1 MRWQP
6 GLSGARPVGA
16 AAPLAVAAQPVLRAE
31 RLRAVVVPRA
41 AALSRL
47 GLRAAR

>member
-1 MRWQP
+1 
-6 GLSGARPVGA
+6 
-16 AAPLAVAAQPVLRAE
+16 LAVAAQPVLRAE

-47 GLRAAR
+47 ALRAAR

>member
-1 MRWQP
+1 
-6 GLSGARPVGA
+6 
-16 AAPLAVAAQPVLRAE
+16 LAVAARPVPQAE

-47 GLRAAR
+47 ALRAAR